1 MPIIRNLR
9 KDFDEGRMDNLRS
22 VDYEESGTQAPYV
35 TKSIGS
41 TSDLASKR
49 VDDLT
54 RMSKLLINKPGLKFL
69 ANEALLKQGD
79 LTEKLQGN
87 NGSKVGNIIRRVG
100 GTVKHVAQ
108 VALSTLAQ
116 VPVNGTGTHFLKAF
130 RTDTYLQDGD
140 AESGFADFFGAGGI
154 EGAQYAL
161 RGKAVPSQGLLTKSI
176 LPKRN
181 TTPNPGDLGVDHIG
195 IRGTIG
201 IPTDISAYNNETPYY
216 QTTEGTIIGV
226 QNKGIIFANFESGFK
241 VVDNTTAVPYQL
253 GIDKS
258 KTGAALTGGFAVES
272 NPTTLQNKFSPT
284 NSTEFSGLSTTG
296 NIIRAKK
303 GYPINPGG
311 TIETINPATGFPLDL
326 FIPDLP
332 LTTPLSG
339 SFGVSNRNVDFSV
352 SSLEQKTATVFE
364 IGKTKTKF
372 TTPENILAASS
383 TGIITLDK
391 KGKETTSTIFLSQ
404 ANNFDSGDITGEDGL
419 PVNRYSD
426 DAASLSYNKTLTLDN
441 IRAAQNGNPITSKVI
456 SSRPSGIYQGN
467 VSSLGESKTK
477 GALQDFRN
485 PSSKNE
491 YRNKDSDTYFFNYN
505 NTKIKKETRV
515 GLGNPGKV
523 GRVRTSYFAN
533 DKDTRDEINSLPV
546 STTPL
551 DGTTAQDGGNRDL
564 IQLEFQIMTPEKIF
578 YLAFRAFLD
587 TFDDSF
593 NAQWNSTK
601 YLGRADSFYTYGGFE
616 RTINIGFKIAAQSR
630 EEMQPIYEKAATLAS
645 ITAPT
650 YGSQGRF
657 MRGSI
662 AKVTVGDYIYEQPGI
677 IESVQYTWQKDYPWE
692 ISFQNP
698 ELGDKKGDQVL
709 PHVLDVSIS
718 FKVIHDFL
726 PETGIVPLITNHNA
740 LAKNKKVYIG
750 KEDRAI
756 IPAEN
761 EKEKEAREAA
771 EKANEEAAEKASE
784 ADKAEEIKVATAT
797 AETPYQPSQAQIS
810 KRRQYMSDEEYN
822 KLTPQQQRNIDE
834 NLKDAPLINPAPMMG
849 AIAPDSSLNTPNS
862 SQITTDP
869 DLIQNQQ
876 ALERQLKFERM
887 RKEELKQQE
896 KNLKWQRAI
905 KRRKELNFG
914 LSSDDPNFVRG
925 IDFND
930 PRFN

>member
-22 VDYEESGTQAPYV
+22 IDYEESGTQAPYV
-35 TKSIGS
+35 TKTIGS
-41 TSDLASKR
+41 TSDLISKR

-161 RGKAVPSQGLLTKSI
+161 RGKAVPSQGLLTRSI

-201 IPTDISAYNNETPYY
+201 IPTDISSYDNETPYY

-241 VVDNTTAVPYQL
+241 VVENTTAVPYQL
-253 GIDKS
+253 GMEKS
-258 KTGAALTGGFAVES
+258 KTGASLLGTSVES
-272 NPTTLQNKFSPT
+272 NPTTIQNKFSSV
-284 NSTEFSGLSTTG
+284 NSTEFTGTSTEG
-296 NIIRAKK
+296 NIIRARK

-311 TIETINPATGFPLDL
+311 SIDTVNPLTGNQLKL

-339 SFGVSNRNVDFSV
+339 SFGVPNRNVDFSV

-383 TGIITLDK
+383 TGVITLDK
-391 KGKETTSTIFLSQ
+391 KGKETTSRILLSQ
-404 ANNFDSGDITGEDGL
+404 PSDFDSGDIIGTNGL
-419 PVNRYSD
+419 PLNRYSD

-441 IRAAQNGNPITSKVI
+441 IRAAQNGNSIFSKVI
-456 SSRPSGIYQGN
+456 SSKPTGVYDGK
-467 VSSLGESKTK
+467 VSSLGESKTRNI
-477 GALQDFRN
+477 LQDFRD

-515 GLGNPGKV
+515 GLGNPGKIT
-523 GRVRTSYFAN
+523 RKRTSYFIN
-533 DKDTRDEINSLPV
+533 DKDTVDSINALDV
-546 STTPL
+546 STNKAL
-551 DGTTAQDGGNRDL
+551 DGVKENRDL
-564 IQLEFQIMTPEKIF
+564 IQLEFQIITPDNIH

-593 NAQWNSTK
+593 NAQWNGTK

-630 EEMQPIYEKAATLAS
+630 AEMEPLYRKAATLAS
-645 ITAPT
+645 VTAPT
-650 YGSQGRF
+650 YGSKGRF
-657 MRGSI
+657 MRGSL

-698 ELGDKKGDQVL
+698 EIGDSKGDQIL

-726 PETGIVPLITNHNA
+726 PETGIVPLITNPRA

-750 KEDRAI
+750 NVEREI
-756 IPAEN
+756 IPAET
-761 EKEKEAREAA
+761 EDEREERETANKAA
-771 EKANEEAAEKASE
+771 EEAATAATVAAEAS
-784 ADKAEEIKVATAT
+784 KVAETKIDTAS
-797 AETPYQPSQAQIS
+797 AGQPNQPTEKELA
-810 KRRQYMSDEEYN
+810 KRRQYISDEQYN
-822 KLTPQQQRNIDE
+822 KLTPQGQRNVIE
-834 NLKDAPLINPAPMMG
+834 NLKDAPEISPFQFVG
-849 AIAPDSSLNTPNS
+849 AVEVNANGN
-862 SQITTDP
+862 TTDP
-869 DLIQNQQ
+869 DLVDNQNT
-876 ALERQLKFERM
+876 LNRQVAFDKI
-887 RKEELKQQE
+887 KAEELKKAQDQLRIDKAIRDRAQQ
-896 KNLKWQRAI
+896 
-905 KRRKELNFG
+905 NFG
-914 LSSDDPNFVRG
+914 IRSDDPSFVRG
-925 IDFND
+925 VNL
-930 PRFN
+930 NN

>member
-22 VDYEESGTQAPYV
+22 IDYEESGTQAPYV
-35 TKSIGS
+35 TKTIGS
-41 TSDLASKR
+41 TSDLISKR

-161 RGKAVPSQGLLTKSI
+161 RGKAVPSQGLLTRSI

-201 IPTDISAYNNETPYY
+201 IPTDISSYDNETPYY

-241 VVDNTTAVPYQL
+241 VVENTTAVPYQL
-253 GIDKS
+253 GMEKS
-258 KTGAALTGGFAVES
+258 KTGASLLGTSVES
-272 NPTTLQNKFSPT
+272 NPTTIQNKFSSV
-284 NSTEFSGLSTTG
+284 NSTEFTGTSTEG
-296 NIIRAKK
+296 NIIRARK

-311 TIETINPATGFPLDL
+311 SIDTVNPLTGNQLKL

-339 SFGVSNRNVDFSV
+339 SFGVPNRNVDFSV

-383 TGIITLDK
+383 TGVITLDK
-391 KGKETTSTIFLSQ
+391 KGKETTSRILLSQ
-404 ANNFDSGDITGEDGL
+404 PSDFDSGDIIGTNGL
-419 PVNRYSD
+419 PLNRYSD

-441 IRAAQNGNPITSKVI
+441 IRAAQNGNSIFSKVI
-456 SSRPSGIYQGN
+456 SSKPTGVYDGK
-467 VSSLGESKTK
+467 VSSLGESKTRNI
-477 GALQDFRN
+477 LQDFRD

-515 GLGNPGKV
+515 GLGNPGKIT
-523 GRVRTSYFAN
+523 RKRTSYFIN
-533 DKDTRDEINSLPV
+533 DKDTVDSINALDV
-546 STTPL
+546 STNKAL
-551 DGTTAQDGGNRDL
+551 DGVKENRDL
-564 IQLEFQIMTPEKIF
+564 IQLEFQIITPDNIH

-593 NAQWNSTK
+593 NAQWNGTK

-630 EEMQPIYEKAATLAS
+630 AEMEPLYRKAATLAS
-645 ITAPT
+645 VTAPT
-650 YGSQGRF
+650 YGSKGRF
-657 MRGSI
+657 MRGSL

-698 ELGDKKGDQVL
+698 EIGDSKGDQIL

-726 PETGIVPLITNHNA
+726 PETGIVPLITNPRA

-750 KEDRAI
+750 NVEREI
-756 IPAEN
+756 IPAET
-761 EKEKEAREAA
+761 EDEREERETANKAA
-771 EKANEEAAEKASE
+771 EEAATAATVAAEAS
-784 ADKAEEIKVATAT
+784 KVAETKIDTA
-797 AETPYQPSQAQIS
+797 AAGQPNQPTEKELA
-810 KRRQYMSDEEYN
+810 KRRQYISDEQYN
-822 KLTPQQQRNIDE
+822 KLTPQGQRNVIE
-834 NLKDAPLINPAPMMG
+834 NLKDAPEISPFQFVG
-849 AIAPDSSLNTPNS
+849 AVEVNANGN
-862 SQITTDP
+862 TTDP
-869 DLIQNQQ
+869 DLVDNQNT
-876 ALERQLKFERM
+876 LNRQVAFDKI
-887 RKEELKQQE
+887 KAEELKKAQDQLRIDKAIRDRAQQ
-896 KNLKWQRAI
+896 
-905 KRRKELNFG
+905 NFG
-914 LSSDDPNFVRG
+914 IRSDDPSFVRG
-925 IDFND
+925 VNL
-930 PRFN
+930 NN

>member
-22 VDYEESGTQAPYV
+22 IDYEESGTQAPYV
-35 TKSIGS
+35 TKPIGS
-41 TSDLASKR
+41 TSDLISKR

-161 RGKAVPSQGLLTKSI
+161 RGKAVPSQGLLTRSI

-201 IPTDISAYNNETPYY
+201 IPTDISSYDNETPYY

-241 VVDNTTAVPYQL
+241 VVENTTAVPYQL
-253 GIDKS
+253 GMEKS
-258 KTGAALTGGFAVES
+258 KTGASLLGTSVES
-272 NPTTLQNKFSPT
+272 NPTTIQNKFSSV
-284 NSTEFSGLSTTG
+284 NSTEFTGTSTEG
-296 NIIRAKK
+296 NIIRARK

-311 TIETINPATGFPLDL
+311 SIDTVNPLTGNQLKL

-339 SFGVSNRNVDFSV
+339 SFGVPNRNVDFSV

-383 TGIITLDK
+383 TGVITLDK
-391 KGKETTSTIFLSQ
+391 KGKETTSRILLSQ
-404 ANNFDSGDITGEDGL
+404 PSDFDSGDIIGTNGL
-419 PVNRYSD
+419 PLNRYSD

-441 IRAAQNGNPITSKVI
+441 IRAAQNGNSIFSKVI
-456 SSRPSGIYQGN
+456 SSKPTGVYDGK
-467 VSSLGESKTK
+467 VSSLGESKTRNI
-477 GALQDFRN
+477 LQDFRD

-515 GLGNPGKV
+515 GLGNPGKIT
-523 GRVRTSYFAN
+523 RKRTSYFIN
-533 DKDTRDEINSLPV
+533 DKDTVDSINALDV
-546 STTPL
+546 STNKAL
-551 DGTTAQDGGNRDL
+551 DGVKENRDL
-564 IQLEFQIMTPEKIF
+564 IQLEFQIITPDNIH

-593 NAQWNSTK
+593 NAQWNGTK

-630 EEMQPIYEKAATLAS
+630 AEMEPLYRKAATLAS
-645 ITAPT
+645 VTAPT
-650 YGSQGRF
+650 YGSKGRF
-657 MRGSI
+657 MRGSL

-698 ELGDKKGDQVL
+698 EIGDSKGDQIL

-726 PETGIVPLITNHNA
+726 PETGIVPLITNPRA

-750 KEDRAI
+750 NVEREI
-756 IPAEN
+756 IPAET
-761 EKEKEAREAA
+761 EDEREERETANKAA
-771 EKANEEAAEKASE
+771 EEAATAATVAAEAS
-784 ADKAEEIKVATAT
+784 KVAETKIDTAS
-797 AETPYQPSQAQIS
+797 AGQPNQPTEKELA
-810 KRRQYMSDEEYN
+810 KRRQYISDEQYN
-822 KLTPQQQRNIDE
+822 KLTPQGQRNVIE
-834 NLKDAPLINPAPMMG
+834 NLKDAPEISPFQFVG
-849 AIAPDSSLNTPNS
+849 AVEVNANGN
-862 SQITTDP
+862 TTDP
-869 DLIQNQQ
+869 DLVDNQNT
-876 ALERQLKFERM
+876 LNRQVAFDKI
-887 RKEELKQQE
+887 KAEELKKAQDQLRIDKAIRDRAQQ
-896 KNLKWQRAI
+896 
-905 KRRKELNFG
+905 NFG
-914 LSSDDPNFVRG
+914 IRSDDPSFVRG
-925 IDFND
+925 VNL
-930 PRFN
+930 NN